1 MIVNV
6 RSLVIVVGQ
15 IILLMFC
22 VGGVVRI
29 MIRLL
34 YVVVNMKVLWN
45 FIVVLIKEVCSELVF
60 WSQNVD
66 FDLIVINCYCFWL
79 VYQLVKL
86 VYSDVFDYVCGFF
99 IYSEGKIF

>member
-66 FDLIVINCYCFWL
+66 FFNCCCFWL
-79 VYQLVKL
+79 FLCQLVKL
-86 VYSDVFDYVCGFF
+86 VYLDVFDYVCGFF